1 MARTKKEITTT
12 DAKKGSMLTP
22 RVTEKASILTD
33 ASVYTFNVSKNMTKH
48 EFKKQFVAQY
58 KETPR
63 KIAVIN
69 TPARKVFRAGKRGVE
84 SGTKKMVVYLA
95 KGKTIAFA

>member
-1 MARTKKEITTT
+1 MARTKKETATT
-12 DAKKGSMLTP
+12 DAKKVQMLTP

-33 ASVYTFNVSKNMTKH
+33 ASVYTFNVPPRTTKG
-48 EFKKQFVAQY
+48 EFKKLFVAQY
-58 KETPR
+58 KENPR

-69 TPARKVFRAGKRGVE
+69 TPAKNVFRGGKRGVE
-84 SGTKKMVVYLA
+84 SGSKKMVVYLE